1 MIKLIFIKNNLIFF
15 ICVKYYF
22 NALYFYYNLYKVCK
36 GLIYKGVNLLEF
48 RVYNCFINKEKL

>member
-22 NALYFYYNLYKVCK
+22 NALYFYCNLYKVHN
-36 GLIYKGVNLLEF
+36 GLIY
-48 RVYNCFINKEKL
+48 RVYYLKLKQTYI